1 MFDRPQ
7 TLAEA
12 ETRIRQTATVE
23 ELLGLFA
30 KCAEVMLLDL
40 STDEFLE
47 AYDKAA
53 KIKGVI
59 EDPKAPAH
67 SKLEAYRAYE
77 FLHADIRREV
87 FPDELEYDEKE
98 IISQARKTLSASG
111 FLLRGVISDELYE
124 TEKAVIA
131 DAIILDKIEKARVK
145 ALDDARMSDD
155 EYYELRYKLDLM
167 KDRRRDDPSLYDANA
182 ELELHNLI
190 EEHKK
195 QHQLNGEKNW
205 KDNLTEEQKD
215 CLANSEKRKVR
226 FAELK
231 QEWLNNVKKNLLE
244 ESPVSEEEARQ
255 WVEQS
260 VFIPQNLSTALAKQG
275 NYPLE
280 VFKADCAEFYR
291 LMGGKMGMVEFNR
304 DSKKDRAFQRGDI
317 EVFMNGTI
325 DKRTLF
331 HELSHVVEANSGFS
345 GPCSKDFV
353 LSRATT
359 DKPVQ
364 LKVLCPNRKYED
376 YEVAYP
382 DHFIS
387 PYVGKVY
394 IGDATEVL
402 SVGLEKL
409 ASANEFYDFVMCDG
423 EHCNYVLGVCAAR
436 EQFGRKRFE
445 YTEEELAAKSAEA
458 HNKQLKLHFDSE
470 RRRIGYKAITD
481 KLTSSRYGLID
492 NHGIADAGKGYVIYE
507 KTESGSFCRVSSR
520 ENLHVAKLAMYLFA
534 VRGKIEALREKTAW
548 DIWEVAKGISKKRF
562 PSWFTENTALPSLDL

>member
-53 KIKGVI
+53 KIQGVI
-59 EDPKAPAH
+59 DVPKRRAY

-98 IISQARKTLSASG
+98 IISQARKTLSDSG

-280 VFKADCAEFYR
+280 VFKADC
-291 LMGGKMGMVEFNR
+291 
-304 DSKKDRAFQRGDI
+304 
-317 EVFMNGTI
+317 
-325 DKRTLF
+325 
-331 HELSHVVEANSGFS
+331 
-345 GPCSKDFV
+345 
-353 LSRATT
+353 
-359 DKPVQ
+359 
-364 LKVLCPNRKYED
+364 
-376 YEVAYP
+376 
-382 DHFIS
+382 
-387 PYVGKVY
+387 
-394 IGDATEVL
+394 
-402 SVGLEKL
+402 
-409 ASANEFYDFVMCDG
+409 
-423 EHCNYVLGVCAAR
+423 
-436 EQFGRKRFE
+436 
-445 YTEEELAAKSAEA
+445 
-458 HNKQLKLHFDSE
+458 
-470 RRRIGYKAITD
+470 
-481 KLTSSRYGLID
+481 
-492 NHGIADAGKGYVIYE
+492 
-507 KTESGSFCRVSSR
+507 
-520 ENLHVAKLAMYLFA
+520 
-534 VRGKIEALREKTAW
+534 
-548 DIWEVAKGISKKRF
+548 
-562 PSWFTENTALPSLDL
+562 